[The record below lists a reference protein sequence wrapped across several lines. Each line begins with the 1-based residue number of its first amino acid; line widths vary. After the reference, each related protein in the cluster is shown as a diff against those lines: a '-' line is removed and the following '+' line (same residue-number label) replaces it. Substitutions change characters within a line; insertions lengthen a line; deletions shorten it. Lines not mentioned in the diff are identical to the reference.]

1 MTIKTFRIVIDGVEH
16 YVEVEEIREGSS
28 AAPVPTVSRPIP
40 TAAVAP
46 PVRSAPKVAPPPQAS
61 ASGNV
66 VTAPLQ
72 GTILEIAV
80 KEGDTVKAG
89 DILVVIEAM
98 KMENE
103 IVAPSDGTVDS
114 ISVKKGDI
122 VRAGDLLL
130 SFR

>member
-1 MTIKTFRIVIDGVEH
+1 MTIKHFRIVIDGVEH
-16 YVEVEEIREGSS
+16 FVEVEEIKAETVAAPARPNRPQPAAAPRP
-28 AAPVPTVSRPIP
+28 AAPVPAP
-40 TAAVAP
+40 TASPAAP
-46 PVRSAPKVAPPPQAS
+46 SA
-61 ASGNV
+61 GTM
-66 VTAPLQ
+66 TAPLQ
-72 GTILEIAV
+72 GTILDIPVSPGQA
-80 KEGDTVKAG
+80 VKAG
-89 DILVVIEAM
+89 EILLIIEAM

>member
-1 MTIKTFRIVIDGVEH
+1 MTIKHFRIVIDGVEH
-16 YVEVEEIREGSS
+16 FVEVEEIKAETVAAPARPQPVAAPRP
-28 AAPVPTVSRPIP
+28 AAPVVSPSRP
-40 TAAVAP
+40 AAP
-46 PVRSAPKVAPPPQAS
+46 PAPSA
-61 ASGNV
+61 GTM
-66 VTAPLQ
+66 TAPLQ
-72 GTILEIAV
+72 GTILDIPVSPGQA
-80 KEGDTVKAG
+80 VKAG
-89 DILVVIEAM
+89 EILLIIEAM